1 MDEQPPTHLGLRH
14 IALVVTAFDETKRFY
29 IDLLGFHVEWEPD
42 ADNVYLTSGSDNLAL
57 HRAIEKK
64 GSPDTSLDH
73 LGVLVRQASDV
84 DAWAGFFEN
93 RGVTLASQP
102 RTHRDG
108 ARSFYVDDPDGNR
121 VQVIYHP
128 PISKSS

>member
-14 IALVVTAFDETKRFY
+14 IALAVTAFDETKRFY
-29 IDLLGFHVEWEPD
+29 TELLGFRIEWEPD
-42 ADNVYLTSGSDNLAL
+42 EDNVYLTSGSDNLAL
-57 HRAIEKK
+57 HRSMGEK
-64 GSPDTSLDH
+64 GLSDTSLDH
-73 LGVLVRQASDV
+73 LGVLVRHASDV
-84 DAWAGFFEN
+84 DAWAGFFES

-121 VQVIYHP
+121 IQVIYHP
-128 PISKSS
+128 PISKFS